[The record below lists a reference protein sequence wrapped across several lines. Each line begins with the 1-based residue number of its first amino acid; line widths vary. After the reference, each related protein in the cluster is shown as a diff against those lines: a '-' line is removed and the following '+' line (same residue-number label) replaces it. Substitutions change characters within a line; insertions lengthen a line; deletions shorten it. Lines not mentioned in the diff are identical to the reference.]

1 MSWLNANEYAL
12 MEAAARD
19 RVEDLRAAVDAPI
32 TRAETCEERPRDPR
46 ACPYRPGQL
55 APCLPG

>member
-19 RVEDLRAAVDAPI
+19 RVEDLRATVAAPI
-32 TRAETCEERPRDPR
+32 TRAETGEERPRDTR
-46 ACPYRPGQL
+46 VRPYRPGQL